1 MEHNTNQNSNYL
13 ALLNL
18 TDDGTYTVTKIE
30 IIGSDK
36 FVYIEKKLKAYS
48 LPYVSVSYAFQG
60 YICSKS
66 KSSYLP
72 RFNGYLLD
80 STTT

>member
-18 TDDGTYTVTKIE
+18 ADDGTYTVTKIE

-36 FVYIEKKLKAYS
+36 FVYIEKNLKPT
-48 LPYVSVSYAFQG
+48 LVLSVSLAC
-60 YICSKS
+60 I
-66 KSSYLP
+66 P
-72 RFNGYLLD
+72 RVYMFEK
-80 STTT
+80 

>member
-18 TDDGTYTVTKIE
+18 ADDGTYTVTKIE

-36 FVYIEKKLKAYS
+36 FVYIEKNLK
-48 LPYVSVSYAFQG
+48 PT
-60 YICSKS
+60 
-66 KSSYLP
+66 
-72 RFNGYLLD
+72 LL
-80 STTT
+80 

>member
-36 FVYIEKKLKAYS
+36 FVYIEKNLKP

-60 YICSKS
+60 YLCS
-66 KSSYLP
+66 
-72 RFNGYLLD
+72 
-80 STTT
+80 

>member
-18 TDDGTYTVTKIE
+18 ADDGTYTVTKIE

-36 FVYIEKKLKAYS
+36 FVYIEKNLKPTLCPMCQS
-48 LPYVSVSYAFQG
+48 RMHHTHVPYNLVLAP
-60 YICSKS
+60 CSIPIK
-66 KSSYLP
+66 
-72 RFNGYLLD
+72 
-80 STTT
+80 

>member
-36 FVYIEKKLKAYS
+36 FVCEYPS
-48 LPYVSVSYAFQG
+48 DNP
-60 YICSKS
+60 
-66 KSSYLP
+66 
-72 RFNGYLLD
+72 
-80 STTT
+80 

>member
-36 FVYIEKKLKAYS
+36 FVYIEKNLKPT
-48 LPYVSVSYAFQG
+48 LCPMW
-60 YICSKS
+60 
-66 KSSYLP
+66 
-72 RFNGYLLD
+72 
-80 STTT
+80 

>member
-30 IIGSDK
+30 YK
-36 FVYIEKKLKAYS
+36 
-48 LPYVSVSYAFQG
+48 
-60 YICSKS
+60 
-66 KSSYLP
+66 
-72 RFNGYLLD
+72 
-80 STTT
+80 

>member
-1 MEHNTNQNSNYL
+1 MIFYVVQEVKFIMEHNTNQNSNYL

-36 FVYIEKKLKAYS
+36 FVGLTDTLVTY
-48 LPYVSVSYAFQG
+48 
-60 YICSKS
+60 
-66 KSSYLP
+66 
-72 RFNGYLLD
+72 
-80 STTT
+80 

>member
-18 TDDGTYTVTKIE
+18 ADDGTYTVTKIE

-36 FVYIEKKLKAYS
+36 FVYIEKNLKPTLS
-48 LPYVSVSYAFQG
+48 
-60 YICSKS
+60 I
-66 KSSYLP
+66 P
-72 RFNGYLLD
+72 RIQ
-80 STTT
+80 SHTVQH

>member
-18 TDDGTYTVTKIE
+18 ADDSTYTVTKIE

-36 FVYIEKKLKAYS
+36 FVYIEKNLKPT
-48 LPYVSVSYAFQG
+48 LCPKVSA
-60 YICSKS
+60 K
-66 KSSYLP
+66 
-72 RFNGYLLD
+72 
-80 STTT
+80 

>member
-18 TDDGTYTVTKIE
+18 ADDGTYTVTKIE

-36 FVYIEKKLKAYS
+36 FVGLTDT
-48 LPYVSVSYAFQG
+48 LVT
-60 YICSKS
+60 C
-66 KSSYLP
+66 
-72 RFNGYLLD
+72 
-80 STTT
+80 

>member
-18 TDDGTYTVTKIE
+18 ADDGTYTVTKIE

-36 FVYIEKKLKAYS
+36 FVYIEKNLKLLFVLCVS
-48 LPYVSVSYAFQG
+48 LVC
-60 YICSKS
+60 I
-66 KSSYLP
+66 P
-72 RFNGYLLD
+72 RVYMFEK
-80 STTT
+80 